1 MEKAQTSRRAAA
13 AARNKSALSSSGR
26 LSTSPS
32 LAAAA
37 SLDSLSLDTS
47 PESAAFTA
55 QRFARTLSSFDG
67 ALATARH
74 RMSLDSNGSFG
85 DASDAS
91 ADTVP
96 TAAGRAKKAAGHSSK
111 LASSLKRDKTA
122 LSPPLPD
129 TLAALTVAAL
139 KELCRARGVAVS
151 GRKQDLLDRL
161 DAFAAQGSAAVADVE
176 AEQASQVTAAAT
188 GPKPFGGV
196 YVYGREPP
204 PASALRTSEEAAEP
218 AQAPEPLPPARPSAL
233 VPAAAAKAP
242 SPEATVVAL
251 ASPPLVAP
259 SGLTERRK
267 PLAAVNANVST
278 GHASK
283 VSAVSK
289 PHAVGGLPP
298 FAVNKAKPTVVGGA
312 AAAGPKLTAAHHA
325 ASAKPMAPAS
335 VLKPAASTHA
345 LKVPGASAVP
355 AAGGVVAV
363 PSFKP
368 RTQEEL
374 YQEMLARKAAKNAK
388 KAATQLGAAKI
399 GVIYNDTH
407 TR

>member
-1 MEKAQTSRRAAA
+1 
-13 AARNKSALSSSGR
+13 
-26 LSTSPS
+26 
-32 LAAAA
+32 
-37 SLDSLSLDTS
+37 
-47 PESAAFTA
+47 
-55 QRFARTLSSFDG
+55 
-67 ALATARH
+67 
-74 RMSLDSNGSFG
+74 
-85 DASDAS
+85 
-91 ADTVP
+91 
-96 TAAGRAKKAAGHSSK
+96 
-111 LASSLKRDKTA
+111 
-122 LSPPLPD
+122 
-129 TLAALTVAAL
+129 VAAL

-176 AEQASQVTAAAT
+176 AEQASQETAAAA

-204 PASALRTSEEAAEP
+204 PASALRTAQEAAGP
-218 AQAPEPLPPARPSAL
+218 AQAPEALPPARPSAL

-283 VSAVSK
+283 ANAVSK

-312 AAAGPKLTAAHHA
+312 AAAVGPKLAAAPHA

-335 VLKPAASTHA
+335 VFKSATSSHA